1 MTAVINAFHPDY
13 IKTHEP
19 DLMKEFRTHL
29 ANREEREEKK
39 LKVNRKPLKTVT
51 KSLSV
56 KISKEQARLDLE
68 KRKQMVIAPK
78 DFYVYQKAGMPKGV
92 KL

>member
-1 MTAVINAFHPDY
+1 MTPVNAFHPDY

-29 ANREEREEKK
+29 ANREVREEKK

-51 KSLSV
+51 RSLSV
-56 KISKEQARLDLE
+56 KISKEQARLNLQKKKE
-68 KRKQMVIAPK
+68 LALKPR
-78 DFYVYQKAGMPKGV
+78 DFNYFSGAGMPAGV
-92 KL
+92 K

>member
-1 MTAVINAFHPDY
+1 MTVNAFHKDY
-13 IKTHEP
+13 VKTHEP
-19 DLMKEFRTHL
+19 DLMKDFRTHA
-29 ANREEREEKK
+29 ANREVREEQN

-56 KISKEQARLDLE
+56 KISKEQARLNLE
-68 KRKQMVIAPK
+68 RRKQMTIAPK

-92 KL
+92 K